1 MSVCKVNVAE
11 DKYECPRVAFIKV
24 CSWQTV
30 YSLYYVSK
38 SILISFQNILNGRQD
53 YPL

>member
-1 MSVCKVNVAE
+1 MNVAE
-11 DKYECPRVAFIKV
+11 DQHEYPREAFIKV

-30 YSLYYVSK
+30 YSLSYVSK
-38 SILISFQNILNGRQD
+38 SILISFYNILNGRQD